1 LLSKNVTF
9 CTFDNRHF
17 RIKLVKNTAF
27 SADSIGGTMKK
38 ISIVGAGNTGSTAA
52 HWIAERELA
61 DVVLLDVVE
70 GMPQGKSL
78 DLLEAMPIIGKDA
91 HVVGTNNYEDTKG
104 SDIIIIT
111 AGLARKP
118 GMSRD
123 DLLKTN
129 AEIVGK
135 AATETLK
142 YSPDAFYIVLTNP
155 LDTMAYLTMKKTGL
169 PRERVIG
176 QAGILDSARMRAFVA
191 METGVSV
198 ENINCYVL
206 GGHGDEMVPLTRHSN
221 VAGIPL
227 KEYLP
232 ADKLEAIVNRTR
244 KGGGEIVNLLKTGS
258 AYYAPSMA
266 CVQMADAIL
275 KDKKLIVPCA
285 AYMNGEYGLNDMYF
299 GVPVVLGAGGMERIV
314 EYKFDAEE
322 KAMFE
327 KSAASV
333 KETHEALKSLVTL

>member
-1 LLSKNVTF
+1 MN
-9 CTFDNRHF
+9 
-17 RIKLVKNTAF
+17 
-27 SADSIGGTMKK
+27 K
-38 ISIVGAGNTGSTAA
+38 ISIIGAGMTGATAA
-52 HWIAERELA
+52 HWLAERELA
-61 DVVLLDVVE
+61 DLVLVDVLE

-78 DLLEAMPIIGKDA
+78 DLLQAMPIIGKDVRITGA
-91 HVVGTNNYEDTKG
+91 NDYAATEG

-111 AGLARKP
+111 AGLPRKP

-123 DLLKTN
+123 DLLSAN

-142 YSPDAFYIVLTNP
+142 YSPDTIYIVLTNP

-198 ENINCYVL
+198 ENIACYVL

-221 VAGIPL
+221 IAGIPL

-232 ADKLEAIVNRTR
+232 ADTLEAIVARTR

-258 AYYAPSMA
+258 AYYAPSLA
-266 CVQMADAIL
+266 CTQMAEAIL
-275 KDKKLIVPCA
+275 KDKHLIIPCA
-285 AYMNGEYGLNDMYF
+285 ACMNGEYGLNDMYF
-299 GVPVVLGAGGMERIV
+299 GVPVMLGRKGMEKII
-314 EYKFDAEE
+314 EYQFDDDER
-322 KAMFE
+322 AMFE

-333 KETHEALKSLVTL
+333 KDTHEALKKLLTL

>member
-1 LLSKNVTF
+1 MN
-9 CTFDNRHF
+9 
-17 RIKLVKNTAF
+17 
-27 SADSIGGTMKK
+27 K
-38 ISIVGAGNTGSTAA
+38 ISIIGAGMTGATTA
-52 HWIAERELA
+52 HWLAERELA
-61 DVVLLDVVE
+61 NLVLVDVVE

-78 DLLEAMPIIGKDA
+78 DMLQAMPIIGKDVSILGA
-91 HVVGTNNYEDTKG
+91 NDYAATAG

-111 AGLARKP
+111 AGLPRKP

-123 DLLKTN
+123 DLLTTN
-129 AEIVGK
+129 AEIVGR

-142 YSPDAFYIVLTNP
+142 HSPDAIFIVLTNP
-155 LDTMAYLTMKKTGL
+155 LDTMAYLAMKKTGL

-176 QAGILDSARMRAFVA
+176 QAGILDSARMRAFVS

-221 VAGIPL
+221 IAGIPL
-227 KEYLP
+227 RDYLP
-232 ADKLEAIVNRTR
+232 ADKLDAIVARTR

-258 AYYAPSMA
+258 AYYAPSVA
-266 CVQMADAIL
+266 CAQMAEAIL
-275 KDKKLIVPCA
+275 KNKHLIVPCA
-285 AYMNGEYGLNDMYF
+285 AYMQGEYGLNDMYF
-299 GVPVVLGAGGMERIV
+299 GVPVMLGRTGV
-314 EYKFDAEE
+314 EKIIEYQFDETE

-333 KETHEALKSLVTL
+333 KETHDALRKLVEL